1 MNLKNCIVDKV
12 STMKD
17 DSIKITL
24 ITRALSP
31 EQMAK
36 LFFSVNKEILSVDID
51 EEIKEWKSPSQRL
64 RAVLYRL
71 WEQSDKTTYP
81 EFELYYKAKM
91 ERVIDSLKEK
101 L

>member
-12 STMKD
+12 STLKD

-31 EQMAK
+31 EQMAQ
-36 LFFSVNKEILSVDID
+36 LFFSVNKEILAVDID
-51 EEIKEWKSPSQRL
+51 EEVKEWKSPSQRL

-71 WEQSDKTTYP
+71 WERSDKTTYP

-91 ERVIDSLKEK
+91 ERVIESLKEK